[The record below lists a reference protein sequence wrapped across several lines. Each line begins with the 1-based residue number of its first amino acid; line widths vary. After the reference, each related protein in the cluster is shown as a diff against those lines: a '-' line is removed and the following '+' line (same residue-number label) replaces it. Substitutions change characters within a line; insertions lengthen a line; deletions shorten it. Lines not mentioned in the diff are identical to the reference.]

1 LENIESKKNGRRPW
15 ILPLIALIIMIFLMV
30 VSAILLA
37 IRLVN
42 YIKIDDGE
50 VLLQSG
56 LDTELDIFSVEYKN
70 ATGEI
75 TVEGMDGQKVV
86 APGTSVDYTIHLRNK
101 DKVALDYE
109 LIPSAAYTSEH
120 TVPVLVRMLDD
131 DGNYIIGDAKTWVA
145 IHDIGEVSDAATLV
159 KGESTEYV
167 FQWKWEFE
175 TGDDAYD
182 TSLGNLPTDAN
193 VGVSVKMELH
203 ATANTDIGT
212 NGGVWRSGLGEIL
225 FAGLVFILLLIAI
238 ILILLK
244 KKRDNP
250 GKEPLLTGVE
260 GLENHEECPTDGV
273 ESSTPDNEDT
283 SVE

>member
-1 LENIESKKNGRRPW
+1 MENIENKKNERRPW
-15 ILPLIALIIMIFLMV
+15 ILPMVVLIILIFLTV

-42 YIKIDDGE
+42 YIKIDDRE

-75 TVEGMDGQKVV
+75 TVKGMDGQKVV

-109 LIPSAAYTSEH
+109 LIPSVSYTSEH
-120 TVPVLVRMLDD
+120 VVPVLVRMLDD

-175 TGDDAYD
+175 SGDDSYD

-193 VGVSVKMELH
+193 VGVSVKMELY
-203 ATANTDIGT
+203 ATANTAIGI

-225 FAGLVFILLLIAI
+225 FAALVFILLLIAI

-244 KKRDNP
+244 KKRDNQ
-250 GKEPLLTGVE
+250 GNEPPLTDGETLV
-260 GLENHEECPTDGV
+260 NHEELP
-273 ESSTPDNEDT
+273 ESSEPSDIASEDT